1 MIGWLCAIVLEKDK
15 TKYLSFIVNYL
26 CDFMV
31 EVAYW
36 GEVDILINMCNTLS
50 VLISVY
56 MLFKYYVTQ
65 LCRG

>member
-1 MIGWLCAIVLEKDK
+1 MKDR

-36 GEVDILINMCNTLS
+36 GEVAISINIWNTLS

-56 MLFKYYVTQ
+56 TLCNYYVTG
-65 LCRG
+65 LCGVYILLYDVSR